1 MTNLSTMKRT
11 FHGTVLERIV
21 VVGLGGLPLTATIGN
36 LPEAYPGGQVAR
48 GGRLGLLGNRDI
60 MDTPFNT
67 GSYTAQTIEDQGA
80 RTMADVMINDRSV
93 RSTHSTGGILD
104 SFYIGGFPINEGNF
118 GEVAFDAVFGVAP
131 TYRLFTDY
139 AERIEVLK
147 EPAAL
152 LYGIAPNSSLGGK
165 INIVPERAGRGR
177 SDTVYGR
184 LCLEP
189 AGRRASRCEPAFRRR
204 ASVRGPIQRQLS
216 RRRNADRRPK
226 PRRAGGHDLRRGLH
240 RATERRSP
248 RSSLAGLRPRFAA
261 NRMLQLMLMRRQ
273 HSDFLN
279 GPEKSKDNSLSL

>member
-1 MTNLSTMKRT
+1 MANLSTMKRT

-118 GEVAFDAVFGVAP
+118 GEVAFDGVFGVAP

-139 AERIEVLK
+139 IERSRFSKTGGAPLWHRAEQQSRGEHPI
-147 EPAAL
+147 
-152 LYGIAPNSSLGGK
+152 SSQ
-165 INIVPERAGRGR
+165 A
-177 SDTVYGR
+177 
-184 LCLEP
+184 
-189 AGRRASRCEPAFRRR
+189 
-204 ASVRGPIQRQLS
+204 RGP
-216 RRRNADRRPK
+216 
-226 PRRAGGHDLRRGLH
+226 
-240 RATERRSP
+240 RSI
-248 RSSLAGLRPRFAA
+248 
-261 NRMLQLMLMRRQ
+261 
-273 HSDFLN
+273 
-279 GPEKSKDNSLSL
+279 